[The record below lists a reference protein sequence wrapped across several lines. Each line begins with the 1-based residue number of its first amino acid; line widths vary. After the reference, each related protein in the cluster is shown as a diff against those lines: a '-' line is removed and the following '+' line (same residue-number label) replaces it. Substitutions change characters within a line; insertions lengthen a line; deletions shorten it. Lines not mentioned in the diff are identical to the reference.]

1 MSGGGELWDDALA
14 LPVASPLGEPLD
26 PFDAEVVE
34 RLGLVPA
41 PPSTPAE
48 PGQVAAPLGAPPPFG
63 GDGQADPSGEY
74 GAPEISGE
82 FVIAGDR
89 AAVGDAMD
97 TPPAVEATVSSP
109 EGAVETPLGA
119 DVHLV
124 VEPTP
129 RQSAAFDA
137 SAPPAGV
144 APSPSVAPP
153 AESPLEP
160 PAPSPV
166 EAPLEPPAPSPAEPP
181 LEPPAPSPAEP
192 PSEPPARSSVEAPLE
207 PSAPSPARE
216 LAEAGP
222 ESLAPSPSSPEPT
235 EDPASRA
242 GESLAQPSSPVA
254 PSPEPAES
262 PSAAP
267 EPAEGRTGAPL
278 EPPSPVAPSPEP
290 TEPVPDAPGPSGE
303 PASPGAPPT
312 PSVADA
318 AAHEVVA
325 TGPSLFIPRLIRV
338 VDEVGVPAAGDEG
351 AEIEELEEVIE
362 EVDLVEERED
372 APAEPAPPA
381 PQAAAPP
388 PLAPPPQAR
397 RRRKH
402 WADTVFGDAYPSLEP
417 EGIGLVAERDAA
429 YIVETAGIEPG
440 ATILDIGSGSG
451 HLAVALA
458 KLGFHVT
465 GVDNSLPQVLRASER
480 LAEAPD
486 LEDRVAFMHG
496 DMRALPTDEQFDLV
510 TCIGTTF
517 GYFEEDVNRQVLE
530 HLYGHV
536 RPGGRLVLQVINRDH
551 LVSRLP
557 VRSWWQ
563 GRGCM
568 VLDEAEMNFFA
579 NRLRVHRTVAF
590 EDGRQYE
597 HYMFIRAYTLHD
609 IGKLVSSTGLSVRE
623 VAGSRH
629 TPGRFFGATSPDI
642 WIFAER
648 PAAGGDE
655 G

>member
-1 MSGGGELWDDALA
+1 MSGGSELWDDALA

-34 RLGLVPA
+34 RLGLAPA
-41 PPSTPAE
+41 PSATPAE
-48 PGQVAAPLGAPPPFG
+48 PGPAPPPLGAPPPFG
-63 GDGQADPSGEY
+63 GDGQADPSEEY

-82 FVIAGDR
+82 FVV
-89 AAVGDAMD
+89 VGEGAD
-97 TPPAVEATVSSP
+97 TPPPADAADLSLA
-109 EGAVETPLGA
+109 EGAAVETPLGA

-124 VEPTP
+124 VEPTRP
-129 RQSAAFDA
+129 ELAAFD
-137 SAPPAGV
+137 PV
-144 APSPSVAPP
+144 SPSAGAGPSHAEP
-153 AESPLEP
+153 SHAESPL
-160 PAPSPV
+160 A
-166 EAPLEPPAPSPAEPP
+166 PPAPSPAPP
-181 LEPPAPSPAEP
+181 VPDPLAPSPAEDLGTRADAA
-192 PSEPPARSSVEAPLE
+192 PARGEG
-207 PSAPSPARE
+207 
-216 LAEAGP
+216 LA
-222 ESLAPSPSSPEPT
+222 
-235 EDPASRA
+235 
-242 GESLAQPSSPVA
+242 
-254 PSPEPAES
+254 
-262 PSAAP
+262 
-267 EPAEGRTGAPL
+267 GAPL
-278 EPPSPVAPSPEP
+278 EPMTPSSEVPEP
-290 TEPVPDAPGPSGE
+290 AAPASPAPGEGLVGAPLEPMAPESAAPVETLAADPGRDVPDAAEASTE
-303 PASPGAPPT
+303 PARDVPDATGEST
-312 PSVADA
+312 SA
-318 AAHEVVA
+318 AAGAATEVVV

-351 AEIEELEEVIE
+351 AEIEEVEEVIE
-362 EVDLVEERED
+362 EVDVVEARED
-372 APAEPAPPA
+372 TPAEPAEPAEPVPPA
-381 PQAAAPP
+381 PPGAVRTPP
-388 PLAPPPQAR
+388 APPPQPR

-417 EGIGLVAERDAA
+417 EGIGRVAERDAA

-451 HLAVALA
+451 HLAVALG

-465 GVDNSLPQVLRASER
+465 GVDNALPQVLRASER

-486 LEDRVAFMHG
+486 LQDRVAFMHG

-530 HLYGHV
+530 HLYEHV

-648 PAAGGDE
+648 PAAGVEDG
-655 G
+655 